1 VQSGAVPPRSRRTR
15 ESPTDSGD
23 YRRRVS
29 GPFDKQWTIAVCA
42 ACDPVFT
49 AADVGFVRQVQT
61 HPTDDT
67 VGALLW
73 EADPA
78 RFAAR
83 YPDSGIVR
91 SYGDQWPA
99 PCIDYWV
106 YVDAA
111 AGQARLSVEGWSL
124 GELSMNLAG
133 DGARDGLAL
142 AEAFATILRV
152 PKPRP

>member
-1 VQSGAVPPRSRRTR
+1 MMPDRVYVRC
-15 ESPTDSGD
+15 
-23 YRRRVS
+23 VS
-29 GPFDKQWTIAVCA
+29 GPFEKQPFDKQWADAVCA

-49 AADVGFVRQVQT
+49 AADVGFVRQPSSDYGSDVV
-61 HPTDDT
+61 P
-67 VGALLW
+67 ALFW
-73 EADPA
+73 EAEPA
-78 RFAAR
+78 RFAQR

-124 GELSMNLAG
+124 GQLSMDLTG

-142 AEAFATILRV
+142 AEAFARILRV
-152 PKPRP
+152 PPPLP